1 MYGPKKEKTWAILLS
16 KIFENWLLLSPSK
29 LKFIWELAPTDY
41 QVVSCQ
47 YLKFFFLIIS
57 LPKIILDNTP
67 MYYWIYV
74 LCSHFDSFFLVK
86 SVLQNLKVGRKKLE
100 NLCQFQFS
108 NKYPFSFLTYL
119 PMRFIGWKLNKEFSD
134 VFRLTLL
141 NLSQLKQHY
150 IWKK

>member
-1 MYGPKKEKTWAILLS
+1 MNTR
-16 KIFENWLLLSPSK
+16 
-29 LKFIWELAPTDY
+29 KFTYSFRNRCYI
-41 QVVSCQ
+41 
-47 YLKFFFLIIS
+47 
-57 LPKIILDNTP
+57 KIIFMAKTTISKKNSKFR
-67 MYYWIYV
+67 
-74 LCSHFDSFFLVK
+74 CC
-86 SVLQNLKVGRKKLE
+86 GRKKLE